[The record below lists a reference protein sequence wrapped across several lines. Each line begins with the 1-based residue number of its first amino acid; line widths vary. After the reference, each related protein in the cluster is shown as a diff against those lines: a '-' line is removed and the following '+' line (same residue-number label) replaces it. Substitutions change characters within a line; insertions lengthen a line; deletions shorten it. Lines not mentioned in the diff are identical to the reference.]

1 MTSSYS
7 PASVLPVRHVTYL
20 CVSCDGRSLVSSS
33 VKVFTGFC
41 ADATT
46 AVFPLKHYRNP
57 SSHVYGFFYLI
68 ALNNSRALTSREDK
82 VTRKSLSNEELITG
96 RPGRA
101 RLGQQTLTGNLLQ
114 RMTIFLEIFFH
125 FTTLHRLEFS
135 IVVDN
140 FSSFYLYFIFVFF
153 FKEKSFA
160 SFFKWSVAPSL
171 LNWNNCCQRYYVVVI
186 TVRYH
191 YFIPILQRDLGSY
204 ELWST

>member
-1 MTSSYS
+1 MCLARRVVAAFSPVRSLTTRGSMTSSYS

-41 ADATT
+41 ADAAT

-114 RMTIFLEIFFH
+114 RMTIFLEISFISQLYIDSNSRSSS
-125 FTTLHRLEFS
+125 TTS
-135 IVVDN
+135 
-140 FSSFYLYFIFVFF
+140 
-153 FKEKSFA
+153 A
-160 SFFKWSVAPSL
+160 SFISIYFCFL
-171 LNWNNCCQRYYVVVI
+171 FQRKIVCFFLQVVFC
-186 TVRYH
+186 T
-191 YFIPILQRDLGSY
+191 FPI
-204 ELWST
+204 ELK

>member
-41 ADATT
+41 ADAAT

-114 RMTIFLEIFFH
+114 RMTIFLEISFISQLYIDSNSRSSSTTSDSFISIYFCFLFQRKIVCFF
-125 FTTLHRLEFS
+125 LQ
-135 IVVDN
+135 VV
-140 FSSFYLYFIFVFF
+140 
-153 FKEKSFA
+153 
-160 SFFKWSVAPSL
+160 
-171 LNWNNCCQRYYVVVI
+171 CC
-186 TVRYH
+186 T
-191 YFIPILQRDLGSY
+191 FPI
-204 ELWST
+204 ELK

>member
-41 ADATT
+41 ADAAT

-114 RMTIFLEIFFH
+114 RMTIFLEISFISQLYIDPNSRSSSTSSAPFISIL
-125 FTTLHRLEFS
+125 FLFSFSKKNRLLLSSSGLLHLPYWIEI
-135 IVVDN
+135 IV
-140 FSSFYLYFIFVFF
+140 
-153 FKEKSFA
+153 A
-160 SFFKWSVAPSL
+160 SAIM
-171 LNWNNCCQRYYVVVI
+171 YVVI

-191 YFIPILQRDLGSY
+191 YFISILQRDLGSY